1 MSNKIDR
8 RSFLKVLGIAGAAC
22 TMTALTGCDGVSG
35 GGTPNH
41 DGSVPLSDLNPLN
54 GRIAWNNVA
63 PEDPFGNVYVRG
75 VNYSIFRAGSWSKET
90 NTATVLSAKVEYL
103 TDKKYKKLTMNLN
116 PYKDIGGNPYTSTEN
131 EWGLVKVYADGKL
144 VATSDMVQRKTK
156 DTIKFEADITGADY
170 IIIEPTISY
179 WHYGLNKGGGE
190 MILWDVK
197 LWK

>member
-8 RSFLKVLGIAGAAC
+8 RSFLKVLGIAGVAC

-90 NTATVLSAKVEYL
+90 NTATVLSAKVEYFA
-103 TDKKYKKLTMNLN
+103 DK
-116 PYKDIGGNPYTSTEN
+116 
-131 EWGLVKVYADGKL
+131 
-144 VATSDMVQRKTK
+144 
-156 DTIKFEADITGADY
+156 
-170 IIIEPTISY
+170 
-179 WHYGLNKGGGE
+179 
-190 MILWDVK
+190 
-197 LWK
+197 

>member
-1 MSNKIDR
+1 MKKINR

-22 TMTALTGCDGVSG
+22 TMTALTGCDGGSG
-35 GGTPNH
+35 GGTPNR

-54 GRIAWNNVA
+54 GKIAWN
-63 PEDPFGNVYVRG
+63 PFGNVYVRG
-75 VNYSIFRAGSWSKET
+75 VNYSVFRAGSWSRET
-90 NTATVLSAKVEYL
+90 NSATVLSAKVEYL
-103 TDKKYKKLTMNLN
+103 TDQKYKKLTMNLN
-116 PYKDIGGNPYTSTEN
+116 PYKDIGGNPYTSTES
-131 EWGLVKVYADGKL
+131 EWGLVKVYADDKL

-156 DTIKFEADITGADY
+156 DTIKFEVDITGADY

>member
-1 MSNKIDR
+1 
-8 RSFLKVLGIAGAAC
+8 
-22 TMTALTGCDGVSG
+22 
-35 GGTPNH
+35 
-41 DGSVPLSDLNPLN
+41 
-54 GRIAWNNVA
+54 
-63 PEDPFGNVYVRG
+63 
-75 VNYSIFRAGSWSKET
+75 
-90 NTATVLSAKVEYL
+90 
-103 TDKKYKKLTMNLN
+103 MNLN